1 MSATVLMMMVDGQVI
16 PTGFRRRWEGVPS
29 RNDVIVLD
37 DETRLIVEQVV
48 WYLPEKLIVDTNV
61 QQRVLLVCR
70 GLPFVLDCYKPVS
83 KPKRKAAKK

>member
-1 MSATVLMMMVDGQVI
+1 MSATVLLMVDGQMVS
-16 PTGFRRRWEGVPS
+16 TGFRRSWEGVPA
-29 RNDVIVLD
+29 RHDTIVLD
-37 DETRLIVEQVV
+37 DETRLIVDEVV